1 MCLIALA
8 WRVIPAYRL
17 IVAANRDEFHARPT
31 AAAAFWDDA
40 PGVYGGRDLK
50 DGGSWLGVGP
60 GGRFAA
66 LTNHRNPAAV
76 RGDVR
81 SRGHLVGDY
90 LRGTSTAQGYAQ
102 GVSAAADQYNGF
114 NLLAADE
121 ASLLYVGNDGAPA
134 ESVDAGFHALSNARL
149 NAPWPKATGL
159 AADLAFIA
167 SQAQDEAAMVA
178 ALFEAL
184 ADTDVPP
191 DTALPDTG
199 VGAERER
206 QLAARMII
214 APVYGTRSSCVV
226 LVRADGAIGFAERSF
241 DAQGREI
248 GRVGNALV
256 PQAGTPA

>member
-8 WRVIPAYRL
+8 WRAIPAYRL
-17 IVAANRDEFHARPT
+17 IVAANRDEYHARPT

-90 LRGTSTAQGYAQ
+90 LRRTSTAQRYAQ
-102 GVSAAADQYNGF
+102 GVGAAADQYNGF

-121 ASLLYVGNDGAPA
+121 GALWYVGNDGAPA

-159 AADLAFIA
+159 AADLAAIA
-167 SQAQDEAAMVA
+167 GRANGEAAMVA
-178 ALFEAL
+178 ALFDAL
-184 ADTDVPP
+184 ADTIVPP
-191 DTALPDTG
+191 DAALPDTG

-206 QLAARMII
+206 QLAPRMII

-226 LVRADGAIGFAERSF
+226 LVRAGGAIGFAERSF
-241 DAQGREI
+241 DAQGRET
-248 GRVGNALV
+248 GRIEKMMLS
-256 PQAGTPA
+256 QAGAPS